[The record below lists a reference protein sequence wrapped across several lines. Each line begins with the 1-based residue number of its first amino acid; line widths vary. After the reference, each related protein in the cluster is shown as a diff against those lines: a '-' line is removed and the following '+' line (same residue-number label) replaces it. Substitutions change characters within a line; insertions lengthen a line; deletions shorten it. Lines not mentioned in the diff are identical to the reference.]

1 MAIRCP
7 GCSRARTGG
16 ARHPEARVPG
26 HSRLTRKILSGTA
39 PLRFADGHDCTFA
52 YALAVA
58 TKNEYDW
65 VMGCSGAAFVTRID
79 TERWDPIA
87 ASPHDPATFARG
99 ARAVGVRLDPVAP
112 PYDDE
117 MRELVLAR
125 VVESI
130 DAGTP
135 PLVRG
140 LGGPPEIGLLI
151 GYDTD
156 GPTFFARTFFDHGKE
171 PTRVGWEA
179 FVDEDHG
186 TPLFLDPAPAPDR
199 IDATAAGIDAAL
211 ELGPATDAA
220 LETWIAAL
228 RDDAR
233 WTDAAHAGAAAFG
246 DHAMRGLLA
255 DTRRAAAR
263 FLRRLR
269 TLVANRPGADALRAA
284 ESYGY
289 VADAAEKAGIGP
301 FDGAVAMR
309 FLDAGQRR
317 AWARLLEGALGHERE
332 ARDALR
338 AARASLSR

>member
-1 MAIRCP
+1 LA
-7 GCSRARTGG
+7 
-16 ARHPEARVPG
+16 HARVPG
-26 HSRLTRKILSGTA
+26 AELTRKILSGLA
-39 PLRFADGHDCTFA
+39 PLRFGEGHDCTFA

-58 TKNEYDW
+58 TKSEYDW
-65 VMGCSGAAFVTRID
+65 IMGCSGAAFVTRID
-79 TERWDPIA
+79 VERWDPIV

-99 ARAVGVRLDPVAP
+99 ARAVGVRLDPVVP

-130 DAGTP
+130 DGGSP

-151 GYDTD
+151 GYDTEASPPPGT

-179 FVDEDHG
+179 FEDEDHG
-186 TPLFLDPAPAPDR
+186 TPLFLDPAPAPDL
-199 IDATAAGIDAAL
+199 IDAAAAGLDAAL

-220 LETWIAAL
+220 LEAWIAAL

-233 WTDAAHAGAAAFG
+233 WTDAAHAGVAAFG

-263 FLRRLR
+263 FLRQLR

-301 FDGAVAMR
+301 FDGTVATR
-309 FLDAGQRR
+309 FLDGGQRR

-332 ARDALR
+332 ARHALR
-338 AARASLSR
+338 AARASLTR